1 MFNRYLKH
9 LPYTSDDARTSKR
22 LFSTPM
28 AMTWPPLDP
37 TIQLFLLLF
46 TITRYYRGKM
56 VLEVILISGRLDI
69 NYQLNTLET
78 QCS

>member
-37 TIQLFLLLF
+37 LDYPTVPLIVHN
-46 TITRYYRGKM
+46 YK
-56 VLEVILISGRLDI
+56 ILSWQNGIRSHLDKRTSGYKL
-69 NYQLNTLET
+69 
-78 QCS
+78 SAKHA

>member
-1 MFNRYLKH
+1 MHVQKIIF
-9 LPYTSDDARTSKR
+9 YTHDHDLAS
-22 LFSTPM
+22 
-28 AMTWPPLDP
+28 LDP